1 MDKRSIRHTRWDTL
15 VFCLGVS
22 VKCHHAQGL
31 SNLTNLWLEKTKEYC
46 LKPPVIGTLYEK
58 INLLQTEE
66 IGITEL
72 QFSYRNMLK
81 FCSPGLREE
90 IRGAIDTI
98 CLEGL
103 PV

>member
-1 MDKRSIRHTRWDTL
+1 MKRAIPHTRWDTL

-22 VKCHHAQGL
+22 IRCYQEQGL
-31 SNLTNLWLEKTKEYC
+31 SSLTNVWLEKTKEYC
-46 LKPPVIGTLYEK
+46 LKPPVIGILYEK
-58 INLLQTEE
+58 VNLLQTQE
-66 IGITEL
+66 ISILEL
-72 QFSYRNMLK
+72 QTSYRNMLK

-90 IRGAIDTI
+90 ICGTVDTI